1 VARFNA
7 VLNSADLPFPP
18 GQSPFHVK
26 GVFHRGNIE
35 YIESVVPGGLST
47 VLAAVRDPRLRA
59 FMEQPFVAS
68 SWYDIFPLVAISYP
82 CAELCH
88 KTLERYLRRRAQY
101 QAEQQGAGVYRSLL
115 ALTSPA
121 VVAVKLPLL
130 AAQIYDFGTTEAREI
145 GSRQVEVVRGE
156 MPALLLPWYVP
167 GTESYLITALRLH
180 GAKNPRA
187 KTAPFRFQGKQ
198 HGLVVGSVRHLVAWD

>member
-7 VLNSADLPFPP
+7 LLGSDELPFPA
-18 GQSPFHVK
+18 GESPFCVK
-26 GVFHRGNIE
+26 GIFHRGNIE
-35 YIESVVPGGLST
+35 YIERVVPGGLSA
-47 VLAAVRDPRLRA
+47 VLAAVRAPALRV
-59 FMEQPFVAS
+59 FMEQQFIAS

-88 KTLERYLRRRAQY
+88 ETLEHYLRLRAQY

-130 AAQIYDFGTTEAREI
+130 AAQLYNFGTTEAREI
-145 GSRQVEVVRGE
+145 GPREVEILRGE
-156 MPALLLPWYVP
+156 MPAALLPWYVP
-167 GTESYLITALRLH
+167 GTESYVVTALRMR

-187 KTAPFRFQGKQ
+187 RTSSFRYQGRQ
-198 HGLVVGSVRHLVAWD
+198 HGLVVGSVRHIVSWD